1 MRASYIRGG
10 VTRLESLA
18 RQADARRRGVEISE
32 PVIITGTVGWFRAP
46 GSMISLG
53 RGVILNS
60 RPSRNTLEARGA
72 TLIRTIVPG
81 ARISIGPDSGLTCP
95 TISAAQE
102 VTIGARVLMGSGVVV
117 TDSDHHLVD
126 IAPFESRRHA
136 GVPKPSP
143 SDAVTIE
150 DDVFVGARSIIL
162 KGVTI
167 GRGSVIGAGSVV
179 ARSVP
184 PGVLAAGNPCRVV
197 RELRSSAAEGYAPR
211 GE

>member
-1 MRASYIRGG
+1 MRISYIRSG
-10 VTRLESLA
+10 VTKLESLA
-18 RQADARRRGVEISE
+18 RQADARRHGVEILE
-32 PVIITGTVGWFRAP
+32 PVVITGPVGWFRAS

-53 RGVILNS
+53 RGVVLNS

-72 TLIRTIVPG
+72 TLVRTIFPG

-95 TISAAQE
+95 TISAAHE
-102 VTIGARVLMGSGVVV
+102 VSIGARVLMGSGVIV
-117 TDSDHHLVD
+117 TDSDHHPVD
-126 IAPFESRRHA
+126 IAPFDSRRHA
-136 GVPKPSP
+136 GIPKPSP
-143 SDAVTIE
+143 SDTVTIE

-184 PGVLAAGNPCRVV
+184 PGVLAAGNPCRVL
-197 RELRSSAAEGYAPR
+197 RELTVSGAEGDSPHR
-211 GE
+211 E